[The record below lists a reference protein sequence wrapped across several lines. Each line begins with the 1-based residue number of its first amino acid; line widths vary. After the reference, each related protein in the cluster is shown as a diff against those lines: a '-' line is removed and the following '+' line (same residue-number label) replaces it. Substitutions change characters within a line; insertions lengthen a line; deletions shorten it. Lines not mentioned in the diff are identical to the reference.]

1 MATLKENQI
10 VVLRNGKIGVVTG
23 FNGKPAQVVFDSFTK
38 PARSFDPKTFV
49 VNGNNREYDIV
60 EVFNPREDTEYKEIF
75 RKSFKTEGLKRVWKE
90 K

>member
-23 FNGKPAQVVFDSFTK
+23 FNGKPAQIVFDSFTK

-49 VNGNNREYDIV
+49 VNGNNRGSMVITV
-60 EVFNPREDTEYKEIF
+60 SMTSLRCLTQGKIQNI
-75 RKSFKTEGLKRVWKE
+75 RKSLENPLKLMA
-90 K
+90 